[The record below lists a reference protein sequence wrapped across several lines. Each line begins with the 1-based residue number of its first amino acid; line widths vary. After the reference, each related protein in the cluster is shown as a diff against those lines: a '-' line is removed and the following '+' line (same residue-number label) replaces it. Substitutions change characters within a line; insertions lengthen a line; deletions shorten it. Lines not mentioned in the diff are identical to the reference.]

1 MCVQKRDLHSPVGQ
15 DIESFR
21 DLHFFHQLFLPSCW
35 PSFIMHQQSLKQ
47 LFIIIIQECT
57 AHIKLNSPTWQNRK
71 DK

>member
-1 MCVQKRDLHSPVGQ
+1 MCVQKKDLHSPVGQ

-21 DLHFFHQLFLPSCW
+21 DLHFFHQLFLPSC
-35 PSFIMHQQSLKQ
+35 FIMHRQSLKQ

-57 AHIKLNSPTWQNRK
+57 AHIKLNSEQNRK